1 MFRKRISRS
10 LAVGALGLAFAAGA
24 HAAEPLTLEVYNP
37 GDKAIFPVSSEI
49 VAGKTEAVLI
59 DAQFQRNDAE
69 ALVARIQA
77 TGKKLT
83 TVYISHGDP
92 DYYFGLDVIRR
103 AFPNARIVAT
113 PQTVAHI
120 QASKDGK
127 LAYWGPIL
135 KDAAPQELVVP
146 DILTGESLTVD
157 GQRLEIVG
165 PEQDRRFVW
174 IPSLRA
180 ALGGIPVAA
189 NLHVWLADTPTAE
202 SRRQWQKTL
211 KAMAGLKPRVVVPGH
226 FLPNADGSAPTT
238 LAAVKFTQTYLQTFE
253 REAAQAGDSAQLIAA
268 MKRHY
273 PQLPESASLDL
284 GAKVVKGEV
293 RWPQ

>member
-10 LAVGALGLAFAAGA
+10 LAAGALGLAFAAGA
-24 HAAEPLTLEVYNP
+24 YAAEPLTLEVYNP

-103 AFPNARIVAT
+103 AFPDARIVAT

-165 PEQDRRFVW
+165 PEQGRRFVW

-180 ALGGIPVAA
+180 AVGGIPVAA
-189 NLHVWLADTPTAE
+189 NLHVWLADTPTPE

-273 PQLPESASLDL
+273 P
-284 GAKVVKGEV
+284 
-293 RWPQ
+293 